1 MRIEHY
7 LLVPCTYHL
16 GFVNTL
22 KDGNATWL
30 RDKMQIIQIV
40 ARREGAEAH
49 LVGRAAGAYCRRLMS
64 ATVCG
69 DRPGRDVLQRNT

>member
-1 MRIEHY
+1 MRFEPHLQI
-7 LLVPCTYHL
+7 PCTYL

-30 RDKMQIIQIV
+30 RDKMQMIQIV

-49 LVGRAAGAYCRRLMS
+49 LVGRAAGAYCQRWMS

-69 DRPGRDVLQRNT
+69 DRPGRDVL